1 MQKLL
6 CVAALCV
13 LCHSSAQQWPVA
25 YDVNESLPVLD
36 ISLGPPV
43 HQLPESVA
51 SADVAFKA
59 ALEQMQSKIADVIGD
74 VLARFD
80 GSTLMQRH
88 PSSFLAAKETPGS
101 FSVTVHV
108 AKPEATQRT
117 GKKTIEQTRH
127 GAEAAVP
134 DKLLPQFTSLT
145 DMVCTALRVELT
157 AQVESLSR
165 PHHVSFLETSPLE
178 ANVHVTS
185 SGVADAMARQM
196 VEDSELSRG
205 LAEELAEEHL
215 LELEVKLLQAANDMM
230 KSQLSLVLQK
240 IVGT

>member
-1 MQKLL
+1 MK
-6 CVAALCV
+6 
-13 LCHSSAQQWPVA
+13 
-25 YDVNESLPVLD
+25 
-36 ISLGPPV
+36 
-43 HQLPESVA
+43 
-51 SADVAFKA
+51 
-59 ALEQMQSKIADVIGD
+59 
-74 VLARFD
+74 
-80 GSTLMQRH
+80 RH

-117 GKKTIEQTRH
+117 GKKTIEQTRLPCLFLSYLWPVACGQSGLCNVRH

-178 ANVHVTS
+178 ACMVIVNLS
-185 SGVADAMARQM
+185 SAGTCPLDNRWAAGVQGERACD
-196 VEDSELSRG
+196 
-205 LAEELAEEHL
+205 
-215 LELEVKLLQAANDMM
+215 
-230 KSQLSLVLQK
+230 
-240 IVGT
+240 I